1 MNWWLHW
8 LIDWTI
14 LNTWEF
20 NCKHFVQNKN
30 SRPFFFPMG
39 IWEEGVILSQ
49 KGKKK
54 TESKKNQRVK
64 SNLNIQWA
72 HYPYSTF
79 TILANYKTINP
90 LPLKIA
96 TAISLVHPFF
106 TSILVI
112 GCIIFCLTLQLNP
125 PSRPQKIVPGFSCQ
139 QSCPHEQTYCSS
151 LQLHFPAYHHSCHI
165 F

>member
-1 MNWWLHW
+1 MGSSTAN
-8 LIDWTI
+8 I
-14 LNTWEF
+14 LYRT
-20 NCKHFVQNKN
+20 KTADP
-30 SRPFFFPMG
+30 SFFPMG

-54 TESKKNQRVK
+54 KPIVRKTRESNQTSTYSR
-64 SNLNIQWA
+64 A
-72 HYPYSTF
+72 HYPYNTF

-112 GCIIFCLTLQLNP
+112 GCIIFC
-125 PSRPQKIVPGFSCQ
+125 
-139 QSCPHEQTYCSS
+139 
-151 LQLHFPAYHHSCHI
+151 
-165 F
+165 